1 MRRRGSWRRCAGAA
15 TETAGVVEVVSCGF
29 APLSAD
35 PLGAGTAFDVKCLL
49 AINSIAAVIELTVQR
64 VDCELIFS
72 FPIGPAYCSDA
83 DPDCSRRKLCMTANI
98 GRDKLDEAFRRVR
111 DLDLSLQEQLR
122 TLAERLCYR
131 R

>member
-35 PLGAGTAFDVKCLL
+35 PLGAGTAFDVKCLW

-83 DPDCSRRKLCMTANI
+83 DPDWSRRKLRMTANVGYRGAAADRWRSGVCGERR
-98 GRDKLDEAFRRVR
+98 GRARGDDTG
-111 DLDLSLQEQLR
+111 S
-122 TLAERLCYR
+122 
-131 R
+131 